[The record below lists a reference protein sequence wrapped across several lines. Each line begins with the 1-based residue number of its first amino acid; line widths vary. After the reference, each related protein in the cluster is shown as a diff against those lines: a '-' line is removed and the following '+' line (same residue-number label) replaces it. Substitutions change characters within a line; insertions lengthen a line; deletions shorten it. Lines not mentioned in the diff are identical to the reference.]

1 MALSR
6 ARVMRGE
13 MPDDVDLEMLSYLP
27 AWMYTFAGIPNS
39 RNRHSIYSRLLIA
52 PPRSGLRSAIRA
64 GGHGTTLKK
73 LLRRARDRIQP
84 SNSTY
89 FQGARLTT
97 RVSSRRPS
105 WTGSHARMSAAEPCK
120 VCKAKRA
127 GTAPPKRKCTCD
139 SGTTVQ
145 RNRVS
150 ASAAVPARA
159 EREPPMWQ
167 AIPGLF
173 DEFDVRVESSSV
185 DASGHS
191 CVVFPPNP
199 AAQDFHDFQ
208 HALDY
213 AVQTDDVDEL
223 QAVMERSDLASLEAR
238 HAYSMEELRRN
249 ALGWACMTGSKE
261 LLEYWLDRQKLL
273 VSDQCPYYYEK
284 DEVAATPLHIAA
296 ANGHAAIVQELLL
309 RGADPDSPAS
319 DGTTPFFR
327 ACEEVSRSHMSLL
340 ATRVSISN
348 SDCAGTS

>member
-173 DEFDVRVESSSV
+173 DELLSST
-185 DASGHS
+185 
-191 CVVFPPNP
+191 CV
-199 AAQDFHDFQ
+199 
-208 HALDY
+208 
-213 AVQTDDVDEL
+213 
-223 QAVMERSDLASLEAR
+223 S
-238 HAYSMEELRRN
+238 
-249 ALGWACMTGSKE
+249 
-261 LLEYWLDRQKLL
+261 
-273 VSDQCPYYYEK
+273 
-284 DEVAATPLHIAA
+284 
-296 ANGHAAIVQELLL
+296 
-309 RGADPDSPAS
+309 RGAAS
-319 DGTTPFFR
+319 MLRDIAVWCSRRTQPHRTSMTSSMHWTMQCKQTT
-327 ACEEVSRSHMSLL
+327 SMSY
-340 ATRVSISN
+340 RQ
-348 SDCAGTS
+348 